1 MTKFIFCVQSLF
13 SDINPKYM
21 TIRIRLNYF
30 LVIKASRLKHSTS
43 EILKSIHCLFL
54 SLNFLCF
61 LGDLNENSVENLQE
75 KGLGDLLHEELFCWL
90 IWEEMASTITGSKD
104 YIVNLQGE
112 MYRSP
117 ELDLSLCQKWGEAS
131 SHISSNKSSGWPF
144 KVAMST
150 SV

>member
-1 MTKFIFCVQSLF
+1 MTRFIFCVQSLF

-21 TIRIRLNYF
+21 TIRTRLNYF

-43 EILKSIHCLFL
+43 EILKSILCLFL
-54 SLNFLCF
+54 SLNFLCS

-90 IWEEMASTITGSKD
+90 SWEEMASTITGSKD

-117 ELDLSLCQKWGEAS
+117 ELDFSLCQK
-131 SHISSNKSSGWPF
+131 
-144 KVAMST
+144 
-150 SV
+150 